1 MIPEWKEDQPIYRQL
16 RDKVAEAIIK
26 GALPEGEALPSV
38 RNIAVEMHI
47 NPLTASKAY
56 QELVVEGLVEK
67 KLGLGMFVVDG
78 ARNKLLETERKQ
90 FLEEE
95 WPQMVSRINSLGL
108 SLDELLEGAV
118 KKGGQ

>member
-67 KLGLGMFVVDG
+67 KRGLGMFVVDG